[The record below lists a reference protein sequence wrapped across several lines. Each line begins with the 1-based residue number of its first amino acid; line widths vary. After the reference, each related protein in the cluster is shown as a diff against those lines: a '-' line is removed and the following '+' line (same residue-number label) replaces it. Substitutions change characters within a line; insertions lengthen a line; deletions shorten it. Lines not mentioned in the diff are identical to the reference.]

1 MTHKLYYDDAYIKSF
16 CARVLRSEKTDSG
29 ASRILLDKTAFYPT
43 GGGQPCDFGTING
56 FSVTD
61 VQSNDVGEVWHLVS
75 GDISEGE
82 EISGEIDWL
91 RRFDHMQQHAGEHM
105 LAGSIHRLCSGR
117 TIGLHLGADDSTIDV
132 EFANR
137 DMRVPDSVLYELE
150 DDVNSR
156 IQNDEPI
163 RCWFPSREELATLP
177 LRKPP
182 TVETGVRVVSI
193 GKDEYCACGGTH
205 PSSAGQI
212 GLVKIIDARPSR
224 GKMRVTFLCG
234 MRAFRD
240 YRARFNVCREASAKL
255 STSYENLP
263 ETVRSLSERV
273 KNAEY
278 KLSKEKLVRALDG
291 CGALIKSA
299 QDVKGIKVVSHIFS
313 ELPADALS
321 EVANTICANCGYI
334 ALLASE
340 ADGNCFLAFA
350 RSGDVSINAGAL
362 LTESARAFGGKGG
375 GKAEFARGSCA
386 SAEAIEYAFT
396 KIQSAFD

>member
-16 CARVLRSEKTDSG
+16 VARVLRVEKSESG
-29 ASRILLDKTAFYPT
+29 ASVILLDKTAFYPT
-43 GGGQPCDFGTING
+43 GGGQPCDLGFING
-56 FSVTD
+56 IPVTD
-61 VQSNDVGEVWHLVS
+61 VYSDASGDIWHSVS

-82 EISGEIDWL
+82 TVSGEIDWF

-105 LAGSIHRLCSGR
+105 LAGCIHRLCAGR

-137 DMRVPDSVLYELE
+137 DMRVPENMLDALE

-156 IQNDEPI
+156 IQADEPI
-163 RCWFPSREELATLP
+163 RCWFPSADELATLP

-205 PSSAGQI
+205 PSSSGQI
-212 GLVKIIDARPSR
+212 GLVKITDARPSR
-224 GKMRVTFLCG
+224 GKMRVSFLCG

-240 YRARFNVCREASAKL
+240 YRARFRVCREAASKL
-255 STSYENLP
+255 STGYENLP
-263 ETVRSLSERV
+263 DSVRSLAERA

-278 KLSKEKLVRALDG
+278 RLSRERLERALDAR
-291 CGALIKSA
+291 GALVEAARVIRG
-299 QDVKGIKVVSHIFS
+299 VKIVSHVFS
-313 ELPADALS
+313 DLPMDALS
-321 EVANTICANCGYI
+321 EVASAVCLDCGRV
-334 ALLASE
+334 ALLASAAE
-340 ADGNCFLAFA
+340 GSFFLAFA
-350 RSGDVSINAGAL
+350 RSGDVDINAGAL
-362 LTESARAFGGKGG
+362 LSESARAFGGKGG
-375 GKAEFARGSCA
+375 GKPEFARGSCM
-386 SAEAIEYAFT
+386 SADAVEYAFT